1 MIVTGL
7 FLFAFVLTVGGGYL
21 SENGRTDAERAI
33 GSLGIFGGV
42 CAFLCGLSLLLAAV
56 ADRVSL

>member
-1 MIVTGL
+1 MTIASL
-7 FLFAFVLTVGGGYL
+7 FLLALVLTAGGGYL
-21 SENGRTDAERAI
+21 SENGRTDAERGL
-33 GSLGIFGGV
+33 GSIGIFGGV